1 MKKLLWICAA
11 SWLVANAEVY
21 AQNELQ
27 REHHMESIERG
38 IERISAGVDNYPKH
52 RDCFSCHHQAVPLL
66 AYRLSAAEGSQGKIL
81 WGDQAQ
87 RRDRIL
93 DFTRRSLERELA
105 SLKPEQELGGRGM
118 TLGYALWTL
127 SVGQTTWGTLGE
139 ELVSKAISTQMH
151 DGRWRVHSVRP
162 PAASSEMMATALVIS
177 GLNHYERYQKD
188 AFQAVSL
195 NTLQKAR
202 YRAMLWRARQAE
214 PTTTEDLC
222 GTIWFDYEARSLMNE
237 SPFRPGER
245 PPYWT
250 FQEPR
255 FLRDKRLPEN
265 SWKITYP
272 MIRIPEEPFFTGSQI
287 QELNRIFD
295 FDQGG
300 KRRETLIKMQN
311 QDGGWGYQAGRESEA
326 YSTATALLILAQ
338 TKSGY
343 SKSGLVHEEPLLSKG
358 LQYLIDTQHKDGS
371 WHVSSRANP
380 VQEFFDNGD
389 PHETDQFISMQA
401 TAWAVA
407 ALASAY
413 HSHHLPLST
422 HASYDPLDWIEP
434 AP

>member
-1 MKKLLWICAA
+1 
-11 SWLVANAEVY
+11 
-21 AQNELQ
+21 
-27 REHHMESIERG
+27 
-38 IERISAGVDNYPKH
+38 
-52 RDCFSCHHQAVPLL
+52 
-66 AYRLSAAEGSQGKIL
+66 
-81 WGDQAQ
+81 
-87 RRDRIL
+87 
-93 DFTRRSLERELA
+93 
-105 SLKPEQELGGRGM
+105 
-118 TLGYALWTL
+118 
-127 SVGQTTWGTLGE
+127 
-139 ELVSKAISTQMH
+139 
-151 DGRWRVHSVRP
+151 
-162 PAASSEMMATALVIS
+162 
-177 GLNHYERYQKD
+177 
-188 AFQAVSL
+188 
-195 NTLQKAR
+195 
-202 YRAMLWRARQAE
+202 
-214 PTTTEDLC
+214 
-222 GTIWFDYEARSLMNE
+222 
-237 SPFRPGER
+237 
-245 PPYWT
+245 
-250 FQEPR
+250 
-255 FLRDKRLPEN
+255 
-265 SWKITYP
+265 

-343 SKSGLVHEEPLLSKG
+343 GKSGLVHEEPHLSKG

-422 HASYDPLDWIEP
+422 KASYDPLDWIEP

>member
-1 MKKLLWICAA
+1 
-11 SWLVANAEVY
+11 
-21 AQNELQ
+21 
-27 REHHMESIERG
+27 
-38 IERISAGVDNYPKH
+38 
-52 RDCFSCHHQAVPLL
+52 
-66 AYRLSAAEGSQGKIL
+66 
-81 WGDQAQ
+81 
-87 RRDRIL
+87 
-93 DFTRRSLERELA
+93 
-105 SLKPEQELGGRGM
+105 
-118 TLGYALWTL
+118 
-127 SVGQTTWGTLGE
+127 
-139 ELVSKAISTQMH
+139 
-151 DGRWRVHSVRP
+151 
-162 PAASSEMMATALVIS
+162 
-177 GLNHYERYQKD
+177 
-188 AFQAVSL
+188 
-195 NTLQKAR
+195 
-202 YRAMLWRARQAE
+202 MLWRARQAE

-222 GTIWFDYEARSLMNE
+222 GTIWFDYEARSLMIE

-245 PPYWT
+245 RHGT

-272 MIRIPEEPFFTGSQI
+272 MIKIPEEPFFTESQL

-295 FDQGG
+295 FDQG
-300 KRRETLIKMQN
+300 KTRRETLIKMQN
-311 QDGGWGYQAGRESEA
+311 QDGGWGYETGCESEA

-338 TKSGY
+338 TQSGY
-343 SKSGLVHEEPLLSKG
+343 SIHKEPHLSKG

-413 HSHHLPLST
+413 HAHYTPLST

-434 AP
+434 TP